1 MKTAHSY
8 IAFAAFVTIAS
19 GAKAQNAAR
28 PDSSVIA
35 GDSVYIATHAPV
47 QSSIDA
53 PSAMRRNVGAAPAP
67 AAVMAQTHAGL
78 GQSKA
83 MMIVGGAALIT
94 GAIVGGK
101 PGTIIMVG
109 GAVVGLYGLYQ
120 YLQ

>member
-1 MKTAHSY
+1 MKTIRSY
-8 IAFAAFVTIAS
+8 VVIVACITMAS
-19 GAKAQNAAR
+19 AVQAQNGAR
-28 PDSSVIA
+28 PDSSITIT
-35 GDSVYIATHAPV
+35 DSAAVAPHATV

-53 PSAMRRNVGAAPAP
+53 PSAFRRNVVAAPEH
-67 AAVMAQTHAGL
+67 VTMIAQTHAGL

-83 MMIVGGAALIT
+83 LMIVGGAALVT

-109 GAVVGLYGLYQ
+109 GAVVGLVGLYQ